1 MVVIVDENP
10 LKQSSRK
17 MRIQVVQGD
26 ERIDP
31 LWGFLPEIVRNDC
44 IKEKWEYMWYHYSL
58 QPSQTEKQYFP
69 WGVLTLFFSINEM
82 FMIVWMIEGWLPQA
96 IVYLLEI

>member
-44 IKEKWEYMWYHYSL
+44 IKEK
-58 QPSQTEKQYFP
+58 
-69 WGVLTLFFSINEM
+69 
-82 FMIVWMIEGWLPQA
+82 
-96 IVYLLEI
+96 